1 VLRNNNYKNWIWT
14 KPAWPNFSYNADVVM
29 PELENVVK
37 SVAPLNLLAVELNQD
52 KQLTLESLI
61 LLEETLS
68 TAKIEGEF
76 LDRESV
82 RSSIAKRL
90 GVGQIKRNSRSAE
103 AFVDLL
109 LESVR
114 SYQSPLTDDLL
125 KQWHKSMF
133 FEKPLLND
141 INIGDYRNETMQIIS
156 GAYGK
161 QKLHYKAPCDNQACV
176 SNEMK
181 AFLLWINTSQSFS
194 AYVKAAIAKF
204 WFVTI
209 HPFDDGNGRLS
220 RIIAERVLANNESN
234 PVRLYSIS
242 HQIEK
247 NRQEYYELLEKMQ
260 KYKED
265 SLAQSL
271 DLTEWVVWFLQ
282 QIQGAAQTSMKYL
295 DKIRFSTNFWDE
307 NRHTVF
313 NPRQTKLIARLLE
326 TDDFEPNG
334 IARNKYKAMTHT
346 TDITA
351 ARDLKD
357 LVAKNILKPV
367 GEGRSRKYLLQR
379 KLNAIETG

>member
-1 VLRNNNYKNWIWT
+1 VLKNNYKDWIWT
-14 KPAWPNFSYNADVVM
+14 KPAWPHFSFEAEQVM
-29 PELENVVK
+29 PELEKVILT
-37 SVAPLNLLAVELNQD
+37 VAPLNLLAVELNQE

-90 GVGQIKRNSRSAE
+90 GVGQVKRTSRSAE
-103 AFVDLL
+103 AFVDIL

-114 SYQSPLTDDLL
+114 TYQEPLSDVML
-125 KQWHKSMF
+125 KKWHHAMF
-133 FEKPLLND
+133 FEKPILQDLLV
-141 INIGDYRNETMQIIS
+141 GDYRNETMQIIS

-161 QKLHYKAPCDNQACV
+161 QKIHYEAPCDNQACV
-176 SNEMK
+176 SHEMK
-181 AFLLWINTSQSFS
+181 QFLMWFNQNHELSGYI
-194 AYVKAAIAKF
+194 KAAIAKF
-204 WFVTI
+204 WFVTV

-234 PVRLYSIS
+234 PTRLYSIS
-242 HQIEK
+242 YEIEK
-247 NRQEYYELLEKMQ
+247 NRHAYYELLEKMQ
-260 KYKED
+260 KYKD
-265 SLAQSL
+265 GASGNSL
-271 DLTEWVVWFLQ
+271 DLTEWIIWFLQ
-282 QIQGAAQTSMKYL
+282 QIHSAAKASMKHL
-295 DKIRFSTNFWDE
+295 DKIRLSTKFWDE

-313 NPRQTKLIARLLE
+313 NPRQTKLIDRLLE

-334 IARNKYKAMTHT
+334 IARNKYKSMTHT

-357 LVAKNILKPV
+357 LVEKKILKPV
-367 GEGRSRKYLLQR
+367 GEGRSRKYILR
-379 KLNAIETG
+379 TGNTNID